1 MSWSVRLLDNGSAT
15 GAAGKWAG
23 GPGVFTVTGV
33 FGGAT
38 VKLQQ
43 LGPDGATWLDVSGG
57 NADLTAPGQGGFVL
71 PEGQVRAAV
80 TGGTPSGLIAVA
92 NQVG

>member
-1 MSWSVRLLDNGSAT
+1 MSLSVRLLDEGSVTGSA
-15 GAAGKWAG
+15 GRWAG
-23 GPGVFTVTGV
+23 GSGVFTVTGT

-57 NADLTAPGQGGFVL
+57 HVDLTAPGQGGFVL

-80 TGGTPSGLIAVA
+80 SGGTPSSLTAVA
-92 NQVG
+92 TQVG

>member
-1 MSWSVRLLDNGSAT
+1 MGTSIRLLDDGDVT
-15 GAAGKWAG
+15 GAANTWAG
-23 GPGVFTVTGV
+23 GPGVFTVTGT

-57 NADLTAPGQGGFVL
+57 NADLTGPGQGGFVL

-80 TGGTPSGLIAVA
+80 AGGTPSGLTAVA
-92 NQVG
+92 THVG